1 MSLEELKK
9 AIKSLMESEKKAEEI
24 KEEKPK
30 PSRVKRGKKVKAE
43 REVKSRP
50 TEVYRAIYFMLTG
63 TTIRGSKEKAIK
75 ETIKILQQHLSVSI

>member
-1 MSLEELKK
+1 MSLEELRK
-9 AIKSLMESEKKAEEI
+9 AIKNLMENEKKAEEV
-24 KEEKPK
+24 KEEKTKFPK
-30 PSRVKRGKKVKAE
+30 VKKVKTE

-75 ETIKILQQHLSVSI
+75 ETIKILQQHLTVSM

>member
-1 MSLEELKK
+1 MSLEELRK
-9 AIKSLMESEKKAEEI
+9 AIKSLMESEKKVEEI
-24 KEEKPK
+24 KEEKPESPK
-30 PSRVKRGKKVKAE
+30 VKKEKKVKAE

-75 ETIKILQQHLSVSI
+75 ETIKILQQHLAA